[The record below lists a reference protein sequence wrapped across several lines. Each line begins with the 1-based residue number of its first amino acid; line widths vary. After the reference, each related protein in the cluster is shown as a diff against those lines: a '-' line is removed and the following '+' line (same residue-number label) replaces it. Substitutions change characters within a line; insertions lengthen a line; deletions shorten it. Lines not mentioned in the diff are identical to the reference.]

1 MREHLQRLLRHVRL
15 QRAIAAKWRR
25 DRQVLP
31 LVAAHRELYFNIHRA
46 FWTSL
51 GSFPQ
56 LAPPRTRNE
65 AIQWCKLFDQR
76 PEHIQCCDKLAVR
89 DLVRA
94 RAGEQHVV
102 PLLQVCD
109 RFDQIDFDA
118 LPDAFVIKPNHDAG
132 STILVRNKAALDRG
146 DAARRI
152 GARLRRRYGWTKGEW
167 AYAYVRPRV
176 LVEEFL
182 EPEAPSPPPDYK
194 FHCDGGRVLWC
205 GYHYDRGR
213 DVKVQQVDRDGASI
227 TGVRLDHRFG
237 AGTAFVR
244 PPEWDRMIELAEA
257 LAAGFRMLRV
267 DLYRTGGRI
276 LVGELTVWPVS
287 GFSDAGLFNR
297 PGFFGDIAFDDP
309 RPPLLPS
316 LGPPGNP
323 RARRRRS

>member
-1 MREHLQRLLRHVRL
+1 MSLSLP
-15 QRAIAAKWRR
+15 QRALLHLRIMRKWHR
-25 DRQVLP
+25 DRRVLP
-31 LVAAHRELYFNIHRA
+31 LEAAHRELYFNIHRA
-46 FWTSL
+46 SWAAL
-51 GSFPQ
+51 GRLPQ
-56 LAPPRTRNE
+56 LAPPRTRND

-89 DLVRA
+89 DLIRA
-94 RAGEQHVV
+94 RVGEQHVV

-109 RFDQIDFDA
+109 HFLQIDFDA
-118 LPDAFVIKPNHDAG
+118 LPNAFVIKPSHDAG
-132 STILVRNKAALDRG
+132 STILVRDKATLDRRAA
-146 DAARRI
+146 AARI
-152 GARLRRRYGWTKGEW
+152 EDRLRHRYGWKKGEW
-167 AYAYVRPRV
+167 GYAWVRPRV

-182 EPEAPSPPPDYK
+182 EPEAPTPPPDYK

-205 GYHYDRGR
+205 GFHYDRGR
-213 DVKVQQVDRDGASI
+213 DVKVQQVDRNGVSI

-244 PPEWDRMIELAEA
+244 PPEWERMLDIAET

-267 DLYRTGGRI
+267 DLYCTGGRI

-316 LGPPGNP
+316 LGPQAVPP
-323 RARRRRS
+323 SRRWHR

>member
-1 MREHLQRLLRHVRL
+1 MFRSLP
-15 QRAIAAKWRR
+15 QRALLHLEILRKWHR

-31 LVAAHRELYFNIHRA
+31 LPPAQRELYFNIHRS
-46 FWTSL
+46 FWRAL

-89 DLVRA
+89 DLVRE
-94 RAGEQHVV
+94 RVGEQHVV
-102 PLLQVCD
+102 PLLQVRD
-109 RFDQIDFDA
+109 HFHQIDFDA
-118 LPDAFVIKPNHDAG
+118 LPGAFVIKPSHDAG
-132 STILVRNKAALDRG
+132 STILVRDKAALDRREAG
-146 DAARRI
+146 QFIERRL
-152 GARLRRRYGWTKGEW
+152 GRRYGWTKGEW
-167 AYAYVRPRV
+167 AYAWVPPRV

-182 EPEAPSPPPDYK
+182 EPEGATPPPDYK

-213 DVKVQQVDRDGASI
+213 DVKVQQVDRDGVPI

-244 PPEWDRMIELAEA
+244 PPEWDRMVEIAET

-267 DLYRTGGRI
+267 DLYRIGGRI
-276 LVGELTVWPVS
+276 LAGELTVWPVS

-297 PGFFGDIAFDDP
+297 PDFFGDISFDDP
-309 RPPLLPS
+309 RPPLIPS
-316 LGPPGNP
+316 LGPPAIP
-323 RARRRRS
+323 RARRWCR